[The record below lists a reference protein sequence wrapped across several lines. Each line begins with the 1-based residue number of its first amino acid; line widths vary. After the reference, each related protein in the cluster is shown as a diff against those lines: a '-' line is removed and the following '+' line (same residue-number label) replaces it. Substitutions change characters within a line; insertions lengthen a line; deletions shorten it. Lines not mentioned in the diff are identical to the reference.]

1 MRSNNSNIN
10 PSANRSSVRARRLL
24 VLTAT
29 VAVLAIV
36 ATAAHAQRMTLGGS
50 SGGRLT
56 SPGGG
61 GFGIANM
68 TTGKPGRGPT
78 IRPGSGV
85 RFPGTITGLPT
96 GGHGGK
102 DKPGKD
108 KPGGKGGGTTVGDG
122 RPGGNTG
129 PGRPPKPPR
138 WKPPIYV
145 SVPVVTGV
153 ADVTPATS
161 AGSPTLVS
169 KGAGNPQINNQRLPS
184 GSRPVRNSAVPPAGE
199 QRYVPDEVLIKL
211 ASNVPD
217 ANATFDAI
225 AQQMGLNRIESY
237 TSNGVTMARWKIPGG
252 STVPAVI
259 RSIEARGFIALPN
272 YLYMLLQQRSPNEQ
286 QAAATSGTTGG
297 ELEQLDQYALAKL
310 RLPQAHALAKGEKIL
325 IAVIDSGVDGTHPE
339 LSGMV
344 EDSFDALKSDEKAH
358 AHGTA
363 VAGAI
368 VAHAKLMGAAPEAR
382 ILAARAF
389 SAQKTSVEATTY
401 SIRQSLDWAMDRG
414 ARIINMSFTGPRDP
428 SLEEKMGQA
437 RQKGIVLIAAA
448 GNGGPSAPKAFP
460 AAYPN
465 VIAVTATD
473 AEDKL
478 FTGANRGGYIAV
490 AAPGVDLLL
499 PAPEAGYQ
507 VTTGTS
513 FAAAEVSGIVAL
525 MLERKPDLTPDGV
538 KKALTATARDLG
550 PRGVDTQFGAGLVD
564 AYLAIRSLDPA
575 VAATG
580 AKVNPASSRSID

>member
-1 MRSNNSNIN
+1 MRSNNSNI
-10 PSANRSSVRARRLL
+10 ANNSNIDGPAERTRLLARMAL

-29 VAVLAIV
+29 VAVLAL
-36 ATAAHAQRMTLGGS
+36 ATAAHAQRLPTLGS
-50 SGGRLT
+50 SGGRT
-56 SPGGG
+56 
-61 GFGIANM
+61 
-68 TTGKPGRGPT
+68 TTGPMGGLNGITSVKPGKGPT
-78 IRPGSGV
+78 IVRPGSGV

-102 DKPGKD
+102 PGKD

-122 RPGGNTG
+122 RPQGGTG
-129 PGRPPKPPR
+129 PDRPTKPPR

-145 SVPVVTGV
+145 AVPPVVTGV
-153 ADVTPATS
+153 TTVTAPTPATS
-161 AGSPTLVS
+161 AGSPRFVS
-169 KGAGNPQINNQRLPS
+169 KGASNPQINNPGSGQRAP
-184 GSRPVRNSAVPPAGE
+184 RNSAVPPAGE
-199 QRYVPDEVLIKL
+199 QRYVPDEVLIKVG
-211 ASNVPD
+211 SDMPD
-217 ANATFDAI
+217 ATMDAL

-237 TSNGVTMARWKIPGG
+237 TSNGVTMARWKILNG
-252 STVPAVI
+252 SPVPTVI

-272 YLYMLLQQRSPNEQ
+272 YLYMLLQQRS
-286 QAAATSGTTGG
+286 AGITSAPEG
-297 ELEQLDQYALAKL
+297 ELEQYALAKL
-310 RLPQAHALAKGEKIL
+310 RLPQAHALAKGEKVL
-325 IAVIDSGVDGTHPE
+325 IAVIDSGVDSTHPE
-339 LSGMV
+339 LAGMV

-368 VAHAKLMGAAPEAR
+368 VAHAKLMGSAPEAR

-389 SAQKTSVEATTY
+389 SAQKTSAEATTY

-448 GNGGPSAPKAFP
+448 GNGGPSAPKAYP

-499 PAPEAGYQ
+499 PAPEVGYQ
-507 VTTGTS
+507 MTTGTS

-525 MLERKPDLTPDGV
+525 MLERKPDLSPDSV
-538 KKALTATARDLG
+538 RKALTSTARDLG
-550 PRGVDTQFGAGLVD
+550 PKGMDTQFGAGLVD
-564 AYLAIRSLDPA
+564 AYLAIRSLEPA
-575 VAATG
+575 VAANG
-580 AKVNPASSRSID
+580 R